1 MLRQKNLKVLAVEA
15 DARWAAKPSFL
26 DSPGKARGQPLPAME
41 VKDPGGYAKATEPP
55 EKEGVRSAV
64 GGGLKDHVQGTDT
77 KVEDAIDGKEK
88 GKMQVPDG
96 IRHRFNERPEKT
108 STETKEEKKE
118 KEDPWKRARGGPSED
133 WQPKPWNGN
142 IAATRR

>member
-1 MLRQKNLKVLAVEA
+1 LKVWAAEA

-26 DSPGKARGQPLPAME
+26 DSPRKAKGQPLPATE
-41 VKDPGGYAKATEPP
+41 VRDPGGYAKATESP

-64 GGGLKDHVQGTDT
+64 GGGIEDNMQGTDT
-77 KVEDAIDGKEK
+77 KVDDAIDGQEE

-96 IRHRFNERPEKT
+96 IRHHFNERPENM

-133 WQPKPWNGN
+133 WQPKSWNGN